1 MEIIM
6 LLLQVL
12 LGSWHGRSPSIQISR
27 FCLGTSLMT
36 VWELK
41 HMLLTHNCLNKLVFH
56 CKWWKT
62 GSYPL
67 FISLL
72 VFLILSFVVLFLYFI
87 GVFTFSLLFL
97 DTRESEYA
105 AWTLV
110 NGYALNHATIATHR
124 LESDIRNINK
134 FNKFVEDNGFK
145 LNSEGGILK
154 GQLLISVPPRLYLVA
169 SVTFNFLCSVWLH
182 KFWKSTLLGALQIT
196 TFSDTLISSIV
207 WSCWSTHVFFGEIS
221 THISKL
227 QSRSLALATSWII
240 NF

>member
-1 MEIIM
+1 
-6 LLLQVL
+6 
-12 LGSWHGRSPSIQISR
+12 
-27 FCLGTSLMT
+27 
-36 VWELK
+36 
-41 HMLLTHNCLNKLVFH
+41 
-56 CKWWKT
+56 
-62 GSYPL
+62 
-67 FISLL
+67 

-154 GQLLISVPPRLYLVA
+154 GQLLISVPPRLYSVA
-169 SVTFNFLCSVWLH
+169 SVT
-182 KFWKSTLLGALQIT
+182 
-196 TFSDTLISSIV
+196 
-207 WSCWSTHVFFGEIS
+207 
-221 THISKL
+221 
-227 QSRSLALATSWII
+227 
-240 NF
+240 

>member
-1 MEIIM
+1 
-6 LLLQVL
+6 
-12 LGSWHGRSPSIQISR
+12 
-27 FCLGTSLMT
+27 
-36 VWELK
+36 
-41 HMLLTHNCLNKLVFH
+41 
-56 CKWWKT
+56 
-62 GSYPL
+62 L
-67 FISLL
+67 FICLL

-169 SVTFNFLCSVWLH
+169 SVT
-182 KFWKSTLLGALQIT
+182 
-196 TFSDTLISSIV
+196 
-207 WSCWSTHVFFGEIS
+207 
-221 THISKL
+221 
-227 QSRSLALATSWII
+227 
-240 NF
+240 